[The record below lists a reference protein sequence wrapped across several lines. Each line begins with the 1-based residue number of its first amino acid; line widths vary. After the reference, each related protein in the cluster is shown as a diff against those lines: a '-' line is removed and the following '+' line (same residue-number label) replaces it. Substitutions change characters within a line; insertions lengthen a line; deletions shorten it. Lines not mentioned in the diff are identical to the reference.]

1 MTKATWISSASVSPS
16 ISGFPVIMP
25 GAGALVIRPFYQ
37 RANLSSDFVDV
48 DLNTWGV
55 AIGASLLF

>member
-1 MTKATWISSASVSPS
+1 
-16 ISGFPVIMP
+16 MP